1 MRMNWENLGQ
11 SASRYGLAIALGL
24 SVSVG
29 ALVMASAPV
38 QATFVDDQ
46 EAPEREQI
54 PWDLT
59 DMYES
64 NEAWDASRQH
74 VLDQVPVL
82 ESYQGRMGEGPE
94 VMLEALSKVSEVYLE
109 LFRAYVYPNLLF
121 DEDQNNSDAS
131 AMTGQADEM
140 YAAVQRALSWQDPE
154 IIALGEEMI
163 RDFIASNPEAFGR
176 FELALMNLIRSSEYV
191 LSEEGEGIMAAA
203 GILDGMPSSTYGL
216 LVNSDITWPTLTL
229 STGEE
234 VTLNQSG
241 YGLHRTAMDRDDRI
255 AVFSTFWG
263 AWEQYEAT
271 IGQLLNSHIQNQVFT
286 ARARGYDSALQMN
299 LFGPNLPEGVY
310 NTLVSQVNESLPLLH
325 RYFQLRA
332 RLLGVNDFGYHD
344 IYPEALELDR
354 EFDIYESRNLLIE
367 AVAPLGE
374 DFQQQLQFATGQGWE
389 HVYPSDGKQSGAYQ
403 WGTYGVHPYI
413 LLNHQDNYESASTYA
428 HEWGHGM
435 HTIYSHANQPF
446 ETADYSTFIAET
458 ASISMEVLLQDHV
471 INNIES
477 PEERL
482 YIIDRILE
490 GYRGT
495 LFRQTMF
502 AEFEQAAY
510 DEVEAGRPLT
520 GSRLSEIYL
529 EIVRRYHGH
538 DQGVVNVA
546 DEIKME
552 WAYIPHFYR
561 NFYVF
566 QYSTSL
572 VQADYFMGQVLGGQE
587 GAAENFIDVLS
598 SGGDGYAYE
607 IIRDAGLDMAD
618 PAAYGEMQARLERM
632 LDEYEALLDELGY

>member
-1 MRMNWENLGQ
+1 MNMSWMKLGDTLG
-11 SASRYGLAIALGL
+11 RTGLAAALAV

-29 ALVMASAPV
+29 TLVIATAPAY
-38 QATFVDDQ
+38 ATYAEDQ
-46 EAPEREQI
+46 DAPEREQI

-59 DMYES
+59 DMYDS
-64 NEAWDASRQH
+64 NEAWEASRQH
-74 VLDQVPVL
+74 VLEQVPVL
-82 ESYQGRMGEGPE
+82 ESYQGRMSEGPE
-94 VMLEALSKVSEVYLE
+94 VMLEALGTISETYQE

-121 DEDQNNSDAS
+121 DEDQNNADAS
-131 AMTGQADEM
+131 AMTQQADEM

-163 RDFIASNPEAFGR
+163 REFIASNPEEFAR
-176 FELALMNLIRSSEYV
+176 FELSLMNLVRSSEYV

-203 GILDGMPSSTYGL
+203 GILEGMPSATYGL
-216 LVNSDITWPTLTL
+216 LVNSDMSWPTITL

-241 YGLHRTAMDRDDRI
+241 YGLNRAAMDRGDRE

-271 IGQLLNSHIQNQVFT
+271 VGQILNSHIQNQVFT
-286 ARARGYDSALQMN
+286 SRARGYENALQMN

-310 NTLVSQVNESLPLLH
+310 NTLVEQVNESLPLLH

-332 RLLGVNDFGYHD
+332 RLLGVDDFGYHD

-374 DFQQQLQFATGQGWE
+374 EFQQKLQWATGQGWE

-435 HTIYSHANQPF
+435 HTLLSEESQPF
-446 ETADYSTFIAET
+446 ELADYSTFIAET
-458 ASISMEVLLQDHV
+458 ASISMEVLLQNHV
-471 INNIES
+471 IANIQS

-482 YIIDRILE
+482 YIIDRVLE

-510 DEVEAGRPLT
+510 AEVEAGRPLT
-520 GSRLSEIYL
+520 GARLSEIYL

-538 DQGVVNVA
+538 DLGVVNVA

-572 VQADYFMGQVLGGQE
+572 VQADYFMGQVVDGVE
-587 GAAENFIDVLS
+587 GAPENFVDVLS
-598 SGGDGYAYE
+598 SGGNGYAYE

-618 PAAYGEMQARLERM
+618 AAAYAPMQARLGRM